1 MRYYVESLYTINK
14 PMYKLFYNPSVTIS
28 ALRPSLSLIQCLQDA
43 NTGNLSY
50 RINLV
55 RLNWMIKDLRYNPIQ
70 KPLLIDGAFRII
82 TGDTR
87 LMALQLHSKITRVP
101 ALMTSEVAPFEWKEI
116 NDKIELG
123 KLLNIEPD
131 DILTNW
137 DWHEKPLDW
146 IEFAYSHTSDHMHDE
161 SQRER
166 MIVNYLAEYPETI
179 FDQDWL
185 LSSIDWSLYDH

>member
-1 MRYYVESLYTINK
+1 M
-14 PMYKLFYNPSVTIS
+14 SVT
-28 ALRPSLSLIQCLQDA
+28 ALQPTLSLEHCLQDA
-43 NTGNLSY
+43 NSGNRSY
-50 RINLV
+50 QINLV
-55 RLNWMIKDLRYNPIQ
+55 RLNWMIKDLNYNSIQ
-70 KPLLIDGAFRII
+70 KPLLIDGAFRVI

-87 LMALQLHSKITRVP
+87 LMALKLHPKITRVP
-101 ALMTSEVAPFEWKEI
+101 ALMTSEVAPFDWKPI
-116 NDKIELG
+116 NDKTELG
-123 KLLNIEPD
+123 KLLRIDPD

-146 IEFAYSHTSDHMHDE
+146 IEFAYSHTSNHMHDE

-166 MIVNYLAEYPETI
+166 MISNYLAKYPDTI